1 MMGTIMMILTS
12 GAVFTSCATFRSQ
25 KAVIELGGNP
35 TTGYTWNY
43 QIEDDAVIKVDE
55 EIRYLGKNNIDGAP
69 SKFTYTIH
77 SLQAGSTRI
86 TFEYKRPWEQTPADK
101 VVVYEVKVGQKGEIE
116 VREAGDDV
124 TGSGVATESAAGTFK
139 MVSMDEGLKLMSKD
153 NDFVLL
159 DVRRP
164 DEFEAGHIPGAVQLT
179 NETMTADNTLE
190 VLPNKNQ
197 TVYVYCRSGRRSKLA
212 SQKLVDYGYKNVIE
226 IGGILDYKGEIE

>member
-1 MMGTIMMILTS
+1 MLMMMI
-12 GAVFTSCATFRSQ
+12 GAVFTSCATFKSQ

-43 QIEDDAVIKVDE
+43 QIEDEAVVKVDE
-55 EIRYLGKNNIDGAP
+55 EIRYLGKNGVVGAP

-77 SLQAGSTRI
+77 SLKAGNTNI
-86 TFEYKRPWEQTPADK
+86 KFEYKRPWEQTPADK
-101 VVVYEVKVGQKGEIE
+101 VVIYEVRVKENGAIE
-116 VREAGDDV
+116 VKEVD
-124 TGSGVATESAAGTFK
+124 TESPAFK

-153 NDFVLL
+153 SDFVLL

-179 NETMTADNTLE
+179 NETMTEENTLA
-190 VLPNKNQ
+190 VLPDKNQ

-212 SQKLVDYGYKNVIE
+212 SQKLINYGYKNVIE

>member
-1 MMGTIMMILTS
+1 MLMMMI
-12 GAVFTSCATFRSQ
+12 GAVCTSCATFKSQ

-43 QIEDDAVIKVDE
+43 QIEDEAVVKVDE
-55 EIRYLGKNNIDGAP
+55 EIRYLGKNGVVGAP

-77 SLQAGSTRI
+77 SLKAGNTKI
-86 TFEYKRPWEQTPADK
+86 KFEYKRPWEQTPADK
-101 VVVYEVKVGQKGEIE
+101 VVIYEVRVKGNGAIE
-116 VREAGDDV
+116 VKEVD
-124 TGSGVATESAAGTFK
+124 TESPAFK

-153 NDFVLL
+153 SDFVLL

-164 DEFEAGHIPGAVQLT
+164 DEFKAGHIPGAVQLT
-179 NETMTADNTLE
+179 NETMTEENTLA
-190 VLPNKNQ
+190 VLPDKNQ